1 MSRVDEQPDDEER
14 VAALLAVL
22 ALGGTGRTGGEA
34 LGRWRAERSA
44 RASRA
49 SIPAEGGAL
58 SVRSP
63 RRA

>member
-1 MSRVDEQPDDEER
+1 MSRGDEQPDDEER
-14 VAALLAVL
+14 LAALLAVL

-44 RASRA
+44 RTSRA
-49 SIPAEGGAL
+49 SLPAEGTVA
-58 SVRSP
+58 SVRSS

>member
-1 MSRVDEQPDDEER
+1 MSRGDEQPGDEER
-14 VAALLAVL
+14 LAALLAVL
-22 ALGGTGRTGGEA
+22 ALVGTGRTGGEA

-44 RASRA
+44 RTSRA
-49 SIPAEGGAL
+49 SIPAEGGAV

>member
-1 MSRVDEQPDDEER
+1 MSRGDEQPDDEER
-14 VAALLAVL
+14 LAALLAVL

-34 LGRWRAERSA
+34 LGRWRADRSA

-49 SIPAEGGAL
+49 STPADGGAV
-58 SVRSP
+58 SGRSP